1 MDSYVKAITLD
12 VNADENYTIIKAK
25 QGDKINRKIAIT
37 LKKDGANFTPTGVSQ
52 IWFRVQKPDKNIA
65 IVKSTDSGNPI
76 SSAGNVYTV
85 TLSEQCLTASGK
97 AWCDLAFLDS
107 SGNTL
112 SSCAFILNIIPM
124 PNGNTARSISEWS
137 DLQQAIDDAER
148 FASIVAFR
156 TSGNYIQYTVDG
168 TTWVNLTTVGAIG
181 GDLQTQINTLSGYLE
196 RKNMTSVASADSEIV
211 SGFLQHY
218 WEFGHE
224 PSLAYD
230 YSPVIFLKPSSQES
244 TVLLFARGSGNLL
257 TRHKIDGV
265 WEEWV
270 YHDTREAISLN
281 TENGS
286 TASRNYAKGEFLF
299 RNGLLYMAKVAISQG
314 DSLSGSNLLSAR
326 ICERIQSL
334 EQYSEKYGAS
344 FAYVDNSNTASRAYT
359 KGDFVIRSGTLYV
372 VTANISSGASFTSS
386 NITAVS
392 VGSRL
397 TALEKISQQE
407 ISGQYVKAVRVGAIV
422 NFTGATGSW
431 TVDSDG
437 YLSVG
442 GTPIQLNED
451 FRPFSNIEIVD
462 ALNLKR
468 ITVLTNGRMS
478 SNITSATNLRFSG
491 CWIAGNAI

>member
-124 PNGNTARSISEWS
+124 PNGNTARSISEWT

-181 GDLQTQINTLSGYLE
+181 GDLQTQINALNGAI
-196 RKNMTSVASADSEIV
+196 TS
-211 SGFLQHY
+211 
-218 WEFGHE
+218 
-224 PSLAYD
+224 
-230 YSPVIFLKPSSQES
+230 K
-244 TVLLFARGSGNLL
+244 LFI
-257 TRHKIDGV
+257 K
-265 WEEWV
+265 
-270 YHDTREAISLN
+270 
-281 TENGS
+281 
-286 TASRNYAKGEFLF
+286 
-299 RNGLLYMAKVAISQG
+299 
-314 DSLSGSNLLSAR
+314 
-326 ICERIQSL
+326 
-334 EQYSEKYGAS
+334 
-344 FAYVDNSNTASRAYT
+344 
-359 KGDFVIRSGTLYV
+359 SGTISAAHTSSTTTTLATDTSLVNANTDIANVWFSNPEYITSNYTIATNASGQVQITCTNSAAVTVYV
-372 VTANISSGASFTSS
+372 VLFN
-386 NITAVS
+386 
-392 VGSRL
+392 
-397 TALEKISQQE
+397 
-407 ISGQYVKAVRVGAIV
+407 
-422 NFTGATGSW
+422 
-431 TVDSDG
+431 
-437 YLSVG
+437 
-442 GTPIQLNED
+442 P
-451 FRPFSNIEIVD
+451 
-462 ALNLKR
+462 
-468 ITVLTNGRMS
+468 
-478 SNITSATNLRFSG
+478 
-491 CWIAGNAI
+491 